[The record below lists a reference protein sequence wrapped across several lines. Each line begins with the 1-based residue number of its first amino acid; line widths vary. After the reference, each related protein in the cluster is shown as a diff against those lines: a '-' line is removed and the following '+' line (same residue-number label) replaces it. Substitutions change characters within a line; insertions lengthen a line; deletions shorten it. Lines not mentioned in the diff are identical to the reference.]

1 MDEAVYGVW
10 LQLVFGEG
18 SRKVPPLLDYFGSC
32 RTIYESDDIER
43 RLSGLLTSSDINKME
58 NIPLDGA
65 VEIMEACRRLNYR
78 VITPDS
84 GDYPNRLRN
93 IPDYPAAL
101 YISGVL
107 PDIDDEVCISMVGT
121 RRASRYGYKAANDIA
136 MGLAAC
142 GAIVVSG
149 CARGID
155 TASHQGALMAGG
167 RTLGVLGCG
176 INTRYNVENDG
187 LRKVISSSGAMI
199 SEYPPGAPPL
209 SYHFPIRNRIISALS
224 LGVIVVEAGAR
235 SGSLIT
241 ANLALE
247 QGKDIFAV
255 PGEISNYQAKGT
267 NRLIFDGAKPIENAY
282 DVLEEYVMSY
292 PHRLR
297 LENLGSKNSIMP
309 DKGVRPKWEKKDQD
323 PTKDISKKSDSVG
336 TSSHGRKKP
345 LDSDLSGK
353 TDKRVKK
360 NDIDQSGTGSQNAES
375 YTGVNGERKIRTE
388 YPIGISE
395 GAVKVLESL
404 NSDPKPVQELIDNL
418 GINASEMMKYITELE
433 LYGLVK
439 SLPGKRYIRNT

>member
-18 SRKVPPLLDYFGSC
+18 SRKVPQLLEYFGSC
-32 RTIYESDDIER
+32 RTVYESDDIER
-43 RLSGLLTSSDINKME
+43 RLSGLLMPNDISKME
-58 NIPLDGA
+58 DTPLDA
-65 VEIMEACRRLNYR
+65 AMEIMEACRRLHYS

-84 GDYPNRLRN
+84 ESYPNRLRN
-93 IPDYPAAL
+93 LPDYPAAL

-107 PDIDDEVCISMVGT
+107 PDIDDEVCIGMVGT
-121 RRASRYGYKAANDIA
+121 RRASRYGYKVANDIA
-136 MGLAAC
+136 MGLSAC

-167 RTLGVLGCG
+167 RTLAVLGCG
-176 INTRYNVENDG
+176 INTRYNLENEG
-187 LRKVISSSGAMI
+187 LRKVISTSGALI

-224 LGVIVVEAGAR
+224 LGVVVVEAGAK

-255 PGEISNYQAKGT
+255 PGEIHNAQAKGV

-282 DVLEEYVMSY
+282 DVLAEYVVEY

-297 LENLGSKNSIMP
+297 LENLGKKYAMIP
-309 DKGVRPKWEKKDQD
+309 DKGVRPKWERKSKSESKNTAREIVADKPKQPEKEGCD
-323 PTKDISKKSDSVG
+323 DKAPTKSKIAAPSVKHES
-336 TSSHGRKKP
+336 TKK
-345 LDSDLSGK
+345 
-353 TDKRVKK
+353 
-360 NDIDQSGTGSQNAES
+360 
-375 YTGVNGERKIRTE
+375 E
-388 YPIGISE
+388 YPIGMSE
-395 GAVKVLESL
+395 GAVKVLEALDSM
-404 NSDPKPVQELIDNL
+404 PKPLQELIDGL
-418 GINASEMMKYITELE
+418 GMNASDIMRYITELE

-439 SLPGKRYIRNT
+439 SLPGRRYSKNT